1 MAKITGPRTLPWD
14 TPEEHTDV
22 AYCAEPKPTYW
33 VRNVTTDRNQPK
45 ARPETLKSISARF
58 NPLIPTLKPQSK
70 GPLYSNTVIG
80 TLAVDGAPPRPLL
93 AVPNVTAHPSTAS
106 VPTSY
111 YLMWHYNGLWTL
123 KGYTKVRN
131 CMTLSG
137 CFAMTGW
144 QISDGLSEVCSSRNS
159 NDRVRLHATFHHVT
173 SMTLLTSPTCL
184 FAVCYALVRVHA
196 SRVKCIV
203 TCKKARWYVCVY
215 VDAFVCSDG
224 QYLIVLWLIT

>member
-1 MAKITGPRTLPWD
+1 MVDAYGLTLYGHIKTAEQRTIIQQYGDWYTGRW
-14 TPEEHTDV
+14 
-22 AYCAEPKPTYW
+22 W
-33 VRNVTTDRNQPK
+33 VQRGGAWAAGAQP
-45 ARPETLKSISARF
+45 S
-58 NPLIPTLKPQSK
+58 PLH
-70 GPLYSNTVIG
+70 
-80 TLAVDGAPPRPLL
+80 
-93 AVPNVTAHPSTAS
+93 AVPNVTAHPLMAS
-106 VPTSY
+106 VPNSY

-144 QISDGLSEVCSSRNS
+144 QISDGLCEVCSSRNS